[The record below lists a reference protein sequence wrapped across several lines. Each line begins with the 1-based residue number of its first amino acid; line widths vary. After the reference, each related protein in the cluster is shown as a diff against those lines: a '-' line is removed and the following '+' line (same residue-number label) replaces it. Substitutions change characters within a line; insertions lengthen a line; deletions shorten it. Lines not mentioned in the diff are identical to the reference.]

1 MLRKATMKPKL
12 KQNMYNDYSDN
23 TREMFIDRMLES
35 AEERGR
41 IVRFAKGL
49 GVEPRTVRRW

>member
-1 MLRKATMKPKL
+1 MKPKL

-23 TREMFIDRMLES
+23 TREMFIDRILES